1 MNDRPYAR
9 YLKGPLPWLAA
20 ALLLPLV
27 LGPYHVALLGYV
39 MIASL
44 VTLGLTL
51 LTGVTGLVSF
61 GQAAFVGMGA
71 YTTAYLTTGWQLSP
85 WLTLPIALLL
95 TGASAAAIGA
105 VTLRMSGHFLA
116 IASLAWGI
124 SLFYLVGNLPWFGGF
139 NGLSGIP
146 SLTLAGFDL
155 RGEIPM
161 YYVIL
166 ACVAVS
172 FWGVLN
178 LLDSRIGRA
187 IRSIRHGGAL
197 AESVGADP
205 ARLKIAVFTLAA
217 MLAALAGW
225 LYAHDQ
231 RFVNPTP
238 FGIHMGIEYLFMA
251 VIGGA
256 SSVWGAIVGAVVVTL
271 LRQVLEDT
279 LPALLGQTGN
289 FEIVAFGI
297 LMLLVL
303 QRAKQGLW
311 PWLVERLGVRRPAS
325 AASPMAMPSIRTLPA
340 RGEPVLSIDGVQKN
354 FGGLVAV
361 NRLSFQVEAGGILG
375 LLGPNGAGK
384 STMFNLI
391 SGVLNASAGEIR
403 FLGRRIDRL
412 RSRAIASCGIA
423 RTFQHVKLVP
433 SMTVLENAALG
444 AHLRG
449 RSGLLRSFL
458 RLDRAEEA
466 RLLAE
471 AAHQLERVGL
481 WAQRDE
487 LAANLPLGQQ
497 RVLEIARALAVDP
510 VVLLLDEP
518 AAGLRYKEKQT
529 LARLLLLLRDEG
541 VAVLLVEHDMEFIL
555 GITDRLVVMHYGQKL
570 AEGAPRDV
578 QANADVQLA
587 YLGAE

>member
-1 MNDRPYAR
+1 MTDRPFLR
-9 YLKGPLPWLAA
+9 YLRGPLPWLVA

-27 LGPYHVALLGYV
+27 LGPYHVALLGYIL
-39 MIASL
+39 IASL

-51 LTGVTGLVSF
+51 LTGVTGLISF
-61 GQAAFVGMGA
+61 GQAAFVGIGA
-71 YTTAYLTTGWQLSP
+71 YTTAYLTTQWQISP
-85 WLTLPIALLL
+85 WLTLPVALLL
-95 TGASAAAIGA
+95 TGAAAAAIGA

-124 SLFYLVGNLPWFGGF
+124 SLYFLVGNLPYFGGF
-139 NGLSGIP
+139 NGVSGIP
-146 SLTLAGFDL
+146 PLTLFGFDL
-155 RGEIPM
+155 RGEVPM

-166 ACVAVS
+166 AFVVAS
-172 FWGVLN
+172 FRGVLN
-178 LLDSRIGRA
+178 LLDSRVGRA

-205 ARLKIAVFTLAA
+205 ALLKIAVFTLAA

-225 LYAHDQ
+225 LYAHHQ

-271 LRQVLEDT
+271 LRQFLEDV
-279 LPALLGQTGN
+279 LPSLLGQTGN
-289 FEIVAFGI
+289 FEIVVFGI

-311 PWLVERLGVRRPAS
+311 PWLVERLGVDRPTL
-325 AASPMAMPSIRTLPA
+325 AAVPAAMPSTRSLPPP
-340 RGEPVLSIDGVQKN
+340 GEAVLSIDRVQKN

-361 NRLSFQVEAGGILG
+361 NQLSFEIEAGSILG

-412 RSRAIASCGIA
+412 SSRAIASRGIA

-444 AHLRG
+444 AYLRG
-449 RSGLLRSFL
+449 RSGIIRSLL
-458 RLDRAEEA
+458 RLDRAEES
-466 RLLAE
+466 RILAE
-471 AAHQLERVGL
+471 AAHQLDRVGL

-497 RVLEIARALAVDP
+497 RILEIARALAVDP

-518 AAGLRYKEKQT
+518 AAGLRYKEKQA
-529 LARLLLLLRDEG
+529 LAQLLLRLRAQG

-578 QANADVQLA
+578 QANADVRLA